1 VTEDL
6 RVKEEEV
13 RVAKRKREDV
23 GVELYGVQQ
32 QLARLQL
39 QLEKTHGNFNVMAK
53 TRQLVEEDLAAV
65 NETLGARRKENIE
78 LKKKHLKCQ
87 GELDKLNSTLKQ
99 LDAYNE
105 EMKNEIAVT
114 RRATYKTEEAVS
126 DLEKQKNQQDM
137 YVDEL
142 NEYIKRQREQ
152 LALYEAQLISQNSET
167 KSARETLREAA
178 NEMESIAFE
187 KKQLLQQ
194 WRASLISMARR
205 DEALK
210 ATEDALG
217 ELRERDMTLEME
229 ISGYKKAIQVLGSP
243 LQHLG

>member
-1 VTEDL
+1 MEALDKAL
-6 RVKEEEV
+6 RVRSLLAPFVLRRLKGEV
-13 RVAKRKREDV
+13 A
-23 GVELYGVQQ
+23 
-32 QLARLQL
+32 
-39 QLEKTHGNFNVMAK
+39 
-53 TRQLVEEDLAAV
+53 RQLTPKRHEV
-65 NETLGARRKENIE
+65 IE
-78 LKKKHLKCQ
+78 VSMQ
-87 GELDKLNSTLKQ
+87 G
-99 LDAYNE
+99 
-105 EMKNEIAVT
+105 
-114 RRATYKTEEAVS
+114 R
-126 DLEKQKNQQDM
+126 
-137 YVDEL
+137 
-142 NEYIKRQREQ
+142 Q

>member
-1 VTEDL
+1 
-6 RVKEEEV
+6 
-13 RVAKRKREDV
+13 
-23 GVELYGVQQ
+23 
-32 QLARLQL
+32 
-39 QLEKTHGNFNVMAK
+39 
-53 TRQLVEEDLAAV
+53 
-65 NETLGARRKENIE
+65 
-78 LKKKHLKCQ
+78 
-87 GELDKLNSTLKQ
+87 
-99 LDAYNE
+99 
-105 EMKNEIAVT
+105 
-114 RRATYKTEEAVS
+114 
-126 DLEKQKNQQDM
+126 M